1 MNFKNNEKDQN
12 NNNLNKINIIEKK
25 ENSIDKMITTEDII
39 NYISS
44 NFLAIIQKNKQMK
57 KKPKKG
63 PDEPFYSKF
72 IPVLSIE
79 KFLIR
84 IVKYTEAE
92 NNTLIVAYL
101 YITKLLN
108 KEKFILS
115 LNNIYRLLLGSVVLA
130 KKELEDLCYNN
141 LYYCEIGG
149 MTVQDLNSVE
159 YSLFIRLNFDVNPK
173 IEEVENIYNEIINS
187 FPSSKINELQNNF
200 ENIKIGKIKDK

>member
-1 MNFKNNEKDQN
+1 MNFKNNEKNQN

-44 NFLAIIQKNKQMK
+44 NLLAIIQKKKKMK

>member
-12 NNNLNKINIIEKK
+12 NNNLTKINIIEKK

-44 NFLAIIQKNKQMK
+44 NLLAIIQKNKKMK

>member
-44 NFLAIIQKNKQMK
+44 NLLAIIQKNKKMK

>member
-12 NNNLNKINIIEKK
+12 NNNLNKINMIEKK

-44 NFLAIIQKNKQMK
+44 NLLAIIQKNKKMK

>member
-25 ENSIDKMITTEDII
+25 ENSVDKMITTEDII

-44 NFLAIIQKNKQMK
+44 NLLAIIQKNKKMK